1 MISRRTFGSTLLL
14 ASLAAATLGACSD
27 SNDPLAPFEP
37 EVANVTDSFQLQAS
51 GLTGVTTSIDY
62 NWENT
67 GTMANVDQSGVLT
80 SGQAS
85 VTILDATGSTVYT
98 GDLSDTG
105 SYQSSTGQ
113 AGTWVIQLVTSNAE
127 GNLNFRVQK
136 P

>member
-1 MISRRTFGSTLLL
+1 MISRRTFSSTLLL
-14 ASLAAATLGACSD
+14 ASLAAATVGACSD
-27 SNDPLAPFEP
+27 PNSPLALFEP
-37 EVANVTDSFQLQAS
+37 EIANVTDSFQLQAS

-80 SGQAS
+80 GGQAS
-85 VTILDATGSTVYT
+85 VTILDAAGATVYT

-105 SYQSSTGQ
+105 SYQSIPGQ
-113 AGTWVIQLVTSNAE
+113 TGTWLIRLVTSDAQ
-127 GNLNFRVQK
+127 GDLNFRVQK